1 MNGVEMSGIEQF
13 GQNVLAVVID
23 IAMVMI
29 GVAMAATFGRL
40 VRGPTLPDRVV
51 ALDLMA
57 LFVVAAIGTYGIRTG
72 QSVLILPAIVLGLI
86 MFVGTVAFAMYV
98 EKGAPQ

>member
-1 MNGVEMSGIEQF
+1 MSSIDQF
-13 GQNVLAVVID
+13 GQDVLAIVIE
-23 IAMVMI
+23 IALIMI
-29 GVAMAATFGRL
+29 GVAIAATFGRL

-51 ALDLMA
+51 ALDLIA
-57 LFVVAAIGTYGIRTG
+57 LFVVAAIGTYGISTG
-72 QSVLILPAIVLGLI
+72 QSVLILPAIVLGLL